1 MICDFIKRRFP
12 IDNNWCT
19 GNCYW
24 FAVILCNRFP
34 DLTMWYFPIAN
45 HWMAGNK
52 NGTIFYD
59 WYGETLIDEIDEAPM
74 LWSDM
79 KEFDSLLYER
89 LVKECI
95 L

>member
-12 IDNNWCT
+12 VDNNWCA

-34 DLTMWYFPIAN
+34 ELIMWYFPIAN

-52 NGTIFYD
+52 DGTIFYD
-59 WYGETLIDEIDEAPM
+59 WHGKSLKEEIDETPM
-74 LWSDM
+74 LWLDM
-79 KEFDSLLYER
+79 QEFDSLLYER
-89 LVKECI
+89 LVRDCI